1 MKKVMIVG
9 AGLAGSYLAYAMGK
23 KGYDVSVFEKR
34 PDPRKTNYASGRSIN
49 LVVSHRGWT
58 AFAYAG
64 IEAQIKAITVPAYGR
79 QIHDL
84 EGNQSYFPYS
94 IEGKAIHSISR
105 SELNTTLVELA
116 EALPNVS
123 VFFNHACVDI
133 DLKLGKATF
142 ATGEAL
148 LHEQADLIIGADGAG
163 SAVRGILVKQPRF
176 NFSQEFITSG
186 YKEIHIPAG
195 PNGEPQLNIDAL
207 HIWPRREF
215 MLMGLANTDNGFTG
229 TVFAPFDGEFG
240 LDHLPTG
247 KDGLRYFEKYFK
259 NAIPMIPNLEEQ
271 WENNP
276 TSALAVIRCKPYH
289 WGTNVMLV
297 GDAAHATVPFY
308 GEGMNGSLED
318 ARVFMELL
326 DQHGDA
332 ELAFVLEEYTRLR
345 VPAGNAL
352 VDLSLRNFIEMRDL
366 VADPSFQLRKK
377 IEQKVQKNHPDQWT
391 PLYTQVKFTNIPY
404 HEAKAEGERHD
415 RIMEKILAMPGI
427 EQNWDSEAV
436 EQRVLELLETTP
448 L

>member
-1 MKKVMIVG
+1 MKKVAIIG
-9 AGLAGSYLAYAMGK
+9 AGLAGSYMAYALGK
-23 KGYDVSVFEKR
+23 KGYEVAVFEKR
-34 PDPRKTNYASGRSIN
+34 PDPRNATYGGGRSIN

-64 IEAQIKAITVPAYGR
+64 IDGEIRPLTVPAYGR

-84 EGNQSYFPYS
+84 EGNQQYFPYS

-105 SELNTTLVELA
+105 SELNIKLVELA
-116 EALPNVS
+116 DALPNTQFHFEHPCS
-123 VFFNHACVDI
+123 GLDLHAGTAHFEHQGTAVH
-133 DLKLGKATF
+133 A
-142 ATGEAL
+142 
-148 LHEQADLIIGADGAG
+148 QADLIVGADGAG
-163 SAVRGILVKQPRF
+163 SAVRRTLMGMPRF
-176 NFSQEFITSG
+176 NFNQQYIDSG
-186 YKEIHIPAG
+186 YKEIHIPAAADG
-195 PNGEPQLNIDAL
+195 SPQLNLDAL

-247 KDGLRYFEKYFK
+247 ADGMRYFQRYFK
-259 NAIPMIPNLEEQ
+259 DAIPLIPNLAQQ
-271 WENNP
+271 WEENP
-276 TSALAVIRCKPYH
+276 TSALATIRCAPYH

-318 ARVFMELL
+318 VRVFCELL
-326 DQHGDA
+326 DEHGP
-332 ELAFVLEEYTRLR
+332 EQISTVLSRYTELR

-366 VADPSFQLRKK
+366 VADPQFQLRKR
-377 IEQKVQKNHPDQWT
+377 IESKVQKNHPDVWT

-404 HEAKAEGERHD
+404 HEAMAEGQRHD
-415 RIMEKILAMPGI
+415 RIMEQVLAMPNI
-427 EQNWDSEAV
+427 EERWDSDEV
-436 EQRVLELLETTP
+436 ERAVLELYSNVE
-448 L
+448 

>member
-1 MKKVMIVG
+1 MKKVIIVG
-9 AGLAGSYLAYAMGK
+9 AGLAGSYMAYAMGK
-23 KGYDVSVFEKR
+23 KGYDVKVFEKR
-34 PDPRKTNYASGRSIN
+34 PDPRKADYASGRSIN

-64 IEAQIKAITVPAYGR
+64 IEEAIREIVVPAYGR

-84 EGNQSYFPYS
+84 EGNESYFPYS

-105 SELNTTLVELA
+105 SELNTRLVELA
-116 EALPNVS
+116 EALPNVE
-123 VFFNHACVDI
+123 VFFNHFCTDI
-133 DLKLGKATF
+133 DFNEGHATF
-142 ATGEAL
+142 TADEAH
-148 LHEQADLIIGADGAG
+148 LHISADLIVGADGAG
-163 SAVRGILVKQPRF
+163 SAVRSILIKQPRF
-176 NFSQEFITSG
+176 NYSQEFITSG
-186 YKEIHIPAG
+186 YKEIHIPAANDG
-195 PNGEPQLNIDAL
+195 SPQLNIDAL

-247 KDGLRYFEKYFK
+247 KDGLRYFQKYFK
-259 NAIPMIPNLEEQ
+259 DAIPLIPNLEEQ

-289 WGTNVMLV
+289 WGTNVMLI

-318 ARVFMELL
+318 VRVFCELL
-326 DQHGDA
+326 DEHGDSDMQKVM
-332 ELAFVLEEYTRLR
+332 EKYTELR

-366 VADPSFQLRKK
+366 VADPQFQLRKK
-377 IEQKVQKNHPDQWT
+377 IEQKVQKNHPDKWT

-415 RIMEKILAMPGI
+415 RIMAEVLQMENIADR
-427 EQNWDSEAV
+427 WDSQEV
-436 EQRVLELLETTP
+436 EDRVLALLETVK
-448 L
+448 